1 MICHMDRQKLPILP
15 TVCMFRKGRNE
26 MSSSR
31 KFKTEV
37 ADLLHLIIHSLYSN
51 KEIFLRELISN
62 ASDAIDKLRYL
73 TLTDD
78 SLKGFAF
85 DPQIDISF
93 TEGDKRTLTISD
105 NGIGMDEEDLNNN
118 LGTIA
123 SSGTRKFLQSLTED
137 QKKDS
142 NLIGQFGV
150 GFYSAFMVASRITV
164 ITRKAGT
171 ENAYRWTSTGESSY
185 TIDDAERDSQ
195 GTTITLELNEEGEQF
210 ANRWTLDNLIKKYS
224 DNIAYPIFLSYDQ
237 THYDNDK
244 KDENGES
251 VKTVEHKREQVNS
264 ASALWKRPK
273 SSIKDEE
280 YKEYYKNSFYDSE
293 DPLFYIHTQAEGA
306 TEYTTLFF
314 IPAKAPFDMYYAD
327 YRPGVKLYVKRVY
340 ITDDDKELL
349 PTYLR
354 FVRGVIDSE
363 DLPLNV
369 SREILQEN
377 RVMMSI
383 RNASVKKLL
392 GEFKKIAE
400 NNPELY
406 EKFIA
411 EYGRPLKEGLYSDYA
426 NRDTLLDLVRYKSS
440 EGDGYVSLKQY
451 KERMKEG
458 QKAIYYITGGK
469 EDILRTSPLVAAYK
483 EKGYEVLLMCDDIDE
498 IVVGT
503 IGTYQDM
510 PLKAINKE
518 ESIDDLK
525 SEEDKKKEEDKKGV
539 AEKIKAA
546 LGDKVKDVRVS
557 SRLSDAPAAVI
568 LSNDDLS
575 IQMQRMMRQLGH
587 DDTPEIKPLLEIN
600 PDSAVIRKIED
611 SQDDGFIKAMSA
623 VILDQALIA
632 EGVMP
637 ADSSE
642 FVKNLTS
649 ILSV

>member
-1 MICHMDRQKLPILP
+1 
-15 TVCMFRKGRNE
+15 

-78 SLKGFAF
+78 SLKGFSF
-85 DPQIDISF
+85 EPQIDISF

-105 NGIGMDEEDLNNN
+105 NGIGMDEDDLNNN

-164 ITRKAGT
+164 VTRKAGT
-171 ENAYRWTSTGESSY
+171 DKAYRWTSTGESSY
-185 TIDDAERDSQ
+185 TIDEAERDGQ

-237 THYDNDK
+237 THYDNEK
-244 KDENGES
+244 KDADGNS
-251 VKTVEHKREQVNS
+251 LKTVEHKREQVNS

-280 YKEYYKNSFYDSE
+280 YKEYYKNTFYDSE

-392 GEFKKIAE
+392 GEFRKISE

-503 IGTYQDM
+503 IGTYQEM

-525 SEEDKKKEEDKKGV
+525 SDEDKKKEEDKKGV

-587 DDTPEIKPLLEIN
+587 DETPEIKPLLEIN
-600 PDSAVIRKIED
+600 PDSAVIRKIEE
-611 SQDDGFIKAMSA
+611 SQDDGFVKALSA
-623 VILDQALIA
+623 VILDQALLA

-637 ADSSE
+637 SDSSQ
-642 FVKNLTS
+642 FVRNLTS

>member
-1 MICHMDRQKLPILP
+1 
-15 TVCMFRKGRNE
+15 

-78 SLKGFAF
+78 SLKGFSF
-85 DPQIDISF
+85 EPQIDISF

-105 NGIGMDEEDLNNN
+105 NGIGMDEDDLNNN

-164 ITRKAGT
+164 VTRKAGT
-171 ENAYRWTSTGESSY
+171 DKAYRWTSTGESSY
-185 TIDDAERDSQ
+185 TIDEAERDGQ

-237 THYDNDK
+237 TYYDNEK
-244 KDENGES
+244 KDADGNS
-251 VKTVEHKREQVNS
+251 LKTVEHKREQVNS

-280 YKEYYKNSFYDSE
+280 YKEYYKNTFYDSE

-392 GEFKKIAE
+392 GEFRKISE

-503 IGTYQDM
+503 IGTYQEM

-525 SEEDKKKEEDKKGV
+525 SDEDKKKEEDKKGV

-587 DDTPEIKPLLEIN
+587 DETPEIKPLLEIN
-600 PDSAVIRKIED
+600 PDSAVIRKIEE
-611 SQDDGFIKAMSA
+611 SQDDGFVKALSA
-623 VILDQALIA
+623 VILDQALLA

-637 ADSSE
+637 SDSSQ
-642 FVKNLTS
+642 FVRNLTS